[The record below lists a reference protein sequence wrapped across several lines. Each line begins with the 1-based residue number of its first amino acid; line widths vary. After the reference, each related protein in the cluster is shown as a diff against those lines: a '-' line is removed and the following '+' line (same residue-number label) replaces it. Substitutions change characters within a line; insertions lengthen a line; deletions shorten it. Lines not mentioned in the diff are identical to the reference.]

1 MMLEIALELEGRTMF
16 ETLDQIFV
24 TLKHQAVAFFP
35 DVWQPLVSALVSIA
49 FIPLVFATLFAVVTI
64 FERKGIGRIQN
75 RYGPNRVGIPLTKIR
90 LCGFG
95 QFIPDGL
102 KMLTKEDIVP
112 RAADKVVHFLAPV
125 VLLVPVLL
133 AYAVLPMGR
142 NMTAVDLDAGV
153 LFFFAV
159 GGAVELSVFM
169 AGWSSHNK
177 YSLLGAMRAIAQM
190 ISYEI
195 PLILSAVTVIM
206 IVGSLKT
213 VDIVAAQNHYLF
225 GLAHWFVFTPW
236 GLAGFILFF
245 ISSLAE
251 SNRTPFDLPEA
262 ESEIIAG
269 YFTEYS
275 GFKFALFFL
284 GEYLGMFA
292 VSGLGITLFL
302 GGWTAPFSF
311 LTWVPSYVWFF
322 AKLLA
327 LVFTFI
333 WIRGTLPRLRM
344 DQLMNF
350 AWKFMLPMSLVN
362 IIAAGAWHFLG
373 AGWLRWAFCSALIF
387 GSYAILG
394 WGLMQN
400 QKLGK
405 RTYRFA
411 D

>member
-1 MMLEIALELEGRTMF
+1 
-16 ETLDQIFV
+16 
-24 TLKHQAVAFFP
+24 
-35 DVWQPLVSALVSIA
+35 
-49 FIPLVFATLFAVVTI
+49 
-64 FERKGIGRIQN
+64 
-75 RYGPNRVGIPLTKIR
+75 
-90 LCGFG
+90 
-95 QFIPDGL
+95 
-102 KMLTKEDIVP
+102 MLTKEDIVP
-112 RAADKVVHFLAPV
+112 RTADKVVHFLAPV
-125 VLLVPVLL
+125 VMLIPVLM
-133 AYAVLPMGR
+133 AYAVLPIGR
-142 NMTAVDLDAGV
+142 NMTAADIDAGV

-213 VDIVAAQNHYLF
+213 VDIVAAQNHYTY
-225 GLAHWFVFTPW
+225 GIAHWFVFTPW

-245 ISSLAE
+245 IASLAE

-292 VSGLGITLFL
+292 AIGLGITLFL

-311 LTWVPSYVWFF
+311 LTWVPSYLWFF
-322 AKLLA
+322 AKLIA
-327 LVFTFI
+327 LIFVFI
-333 WIRGTLPRLRM
+333 WIRATLPRLRM

-350 AWKFMLPMSLVN
+350 AWKFMLPLSLVN
-362 IIAAGAWHFLG
+362 ILTAGLWHFMDAGPTRWVFCTALVFG
-373 AGWLRWAFCSALIF
+373 A
-387 GSYAILG
+387 YAILG
-394 WGLMQN
+394 RGLMEHQN
-400 QKLGK
+400 LGK
-405 RTYRFA
+405 RIYRYA
-411 D
+411 E